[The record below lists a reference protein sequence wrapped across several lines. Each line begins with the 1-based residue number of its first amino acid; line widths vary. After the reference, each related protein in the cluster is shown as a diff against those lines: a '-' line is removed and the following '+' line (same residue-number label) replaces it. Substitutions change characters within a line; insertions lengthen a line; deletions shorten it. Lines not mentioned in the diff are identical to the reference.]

1 MASPGGE
8 QRPGRSHA
16 AASGPFRWIRLSA
29 EGRAWSDG
37 RRVGTRGLW
46 SRPSW
51 CIYMKKELVCA
62 ILTSL
67 GACAAYAQSS
77 LTLYGRV
84 AAGLDYVTNVATKNG
99 SKNLFRFASNQYGA
113 SFLGLLGKEDLGGG
127 TKIVFNL
134 EDMFLQGTG
143 QVIGDALWNR
153 YAYVGVSNDKY
164 GSLWAGRAMVLSDET
179 EWYLDPFVAQQLGV
193 LNFSRYRG
201 TGQSLNA
208 LTYNSPDIRGLYFRV
223 QNGFG
228 NTAGNFKASRTF
240 SVSVRYSLG
249 GFTGYG
255 LYDERRDANGNFS
268 GLYSNSRE
276 YMAGATYQLQ
286 AWKFYTGYQQL
297 VSSGSDTVVDS
308 TNTVGATRANQEWVG
323 VSYQINPALQVQA
336 AWYHTNVNHGGGA
349 ANLGAVGGQYNLSKR
364 TFIYAEF
371 GAMFNGA
378 NASFPVETQDS
389 PPQQGHNQQGIYVG
403 IMHMF

>member
-1 MASPGGE
+1 
-8 QRPGRSHA
+8 
-16 AASGPFRWIRLSA
+16 
-29 EGRAWSDG
+29 
-37 RRVGTRGLW
+37 
-46 SRPSW
+46 
-51 CIYMKKELVCA
+51 MKKNIVCV

-67 GACAAYAQSS
+67 GVCTAYAQSS

-84 AAGLDYVTNVATKNG
+84 AAGLDYVTNVATPNG

-208 LTYNSPDIRGLYFRV
+208 LTYNSPDIGGLYFRL

-240 SVSVRYSLG
+240 SASVRYALG

-276 YMAGATYQLQ
+276 YMVGATYQLQ

-297 VSSGSDTVVDS
+297 VSSGSETVVDS
-308 TNTVGATRANQEWVG
+308 TNSVGATRANQEWVG
-323 VSYQINPALQVQA
+323 VSYQVNPALQLQA
-336 AWYHTNVNHGGGA
+336 AWYHTNVNHGGGT

-389 PPQQGHNQQGIYVG
+389 PPEQGHNQQGVYVG

>member
-1 MASPGGE
+1 ME
-8 QRPGRSHA
+8 
-16 AASGPFRWIRLSA
+16 
-29 EGRAWSDG
+29 
-37 RRVGTRGLW
+37 
-46 SRPSW
+46 
-51 CIYMKKELVCA
+51 KKLVCVM
-62 ILTSL
+62 LTSL
-67 GACAAYAQSS
+67 GVCAAHAQSS

-84 AAGLDYVTNVATKNG
+84 AADIDFVNHVATPDG
-99 SKNLFRFASNQYGA
+99 SKNLFRFGSNQYGA

-127 TKIVFNL
+127 TKVVFNL
-134 EDMFLQGTG
+134 ENMFLAGTG
-143 QVIGDALWNR
+143 QTIGDAYWNR
-153 YAYVGVSNDKY
+153 YAYVGLSNDTY
-164 GSLWAGRAMVLSDET
+164 GSLWAGRAMVLSDAT
-179 EWYLDPFVAQQLGV
+179 EWYLDPFVAQQTSV

-201 TGQSLNA
+201 TGQAVNA
-208 LTYNSPDIRGLYFRV
+208 LTYNSPEMHGLSFRV

-240 SVSVRYSLG
+240 SASVQYSLG

-308 TNTVGATRANQEWVG
+308 TNTVGATRASQEWVG
-323 VSYQINPALQVQA
+323 VSYQFNPALQLQA
-336 AWYHTNVNHGGGA
+336 AWYHTNVNHGGGT
-349 ANLGAVGGQYNLSKR
+349 ANLAALGATYNLSKR
-364 TFIYAEF
+364 TFIYVVVAS
-371 GAMFNGA
+371 MFNGA
-378 NASFPVETQDS
+378 NAAFPVETQDS
-389 PPQQGHNQQGIYVG
+389 PPEQGHNQQGGYIG